1 METKMVKPR
10 VIKDDGEAYDNYH
23 TVDKEIALIKQ
34 DINTIKD
41 NHLHHIEK
49 DMNLIHKKVDKIDN
63 RLWWLAGIIIA
74 ATVGP
79 LIAGLIT

>member
-1 METKMVKPR
+1 MENTAKVIRMKQDEVK
-10 VIKDDGEAYDNYH
+10 
-23 TVDKEIALIKQ
+23 TEIALIKQ

-41 NHLHHIEK
+41 NHLAHIEK
-49 DMNLIHKKVDKIDN
+49 DMNRIHTKVDKIDN

-79 LIAGLIT
+79 LIAGMFT

>member
-1 METKMVKPR
+1 MEKTAK
-10 VIKDDGEAYDNYH
+10 VIKMKDDEVK
-23 TVDKEIALIKQ
+23 TEIALIKK

-41 NHLHHIEK
+41 NHLAHIEK
-49 DMNLIHKKVDKIDN
+49 DMNRIHTKVDKIDN

-79 LIAGLIT
+79 LIAGMFT

>member
-1 METKMVKPR
+1 MEKTAKVIEMKQDEVK
-10 VIKDDGEAYDNYH
+10 
-23 TVDKEIALIKQ
+23 TEIALIKQ

-41 NHLHHIEK
+41 NHLAHIEK
-49 DMNLIHKKVDKIDN
+49 DMNRIHQKVDKIDN

-79 LIAGLIT
+79 LLAGLFT

>member
-1 METKMVKPR
+1 MEKTAK
-10 VIKDDGEAYDNYH
+10 VIKMKQDEVK
-23 TVDKEIALIKQ
+23 TEIALIKQ

-41 NHLHHIEK
+41 NHLAHIEK
-49 DMNLIHKKVDKIDN
+49 DMNRIHQKVDKIDN

-79 LIAGLIT
+79 LIAGMFT

>member
-1 METKMVKPR
+1 MENTAKVIRMEQDEVK
-10 VIKDDGEAYDNYH
+10 
-23 TVDKEIALIKQ
+23 TEIALIKQ

-41 NHLHHIEK
+41 NHLAHIEK
-49 DMNLIHKKVDKIDN
+49 DMNRIHTKVDKIDN

-79 LIAGLIT
+79 LIAGLFT

>member
-1 METKMVKPR
+1 MEKTAKVIEMKQDEVK
-10 VIKDDGEAYDNYH
+10 
-23 TVDKEIALIKQ
+23 TEIALIKQ

-41 NHLHHIEK
+41 NHLAHIEK
-49 DMNLIHKKVDKIDN
+49 DMNRIHNKVDKIDN

-79 LIAGLIT
+79 LLAGLFT

>member
-1 METKMVKPR
+1 MENTAKVIEMKQDEVK
-10 VIKDDGEAYDNYH
+10 
-23 TVDKEIALIKQ
+23 TEIALIKQ

-41 NHLHHIEK
+41 NHLAHIEK
-49 DMNLIHKKVDKIDN
+49 DMNRIHTKVDKIDN

-79 LIAGLIT
+79 LIAGLFT

>member
-1 METKMVKPR
+1 MNKTAK
-10 VIKDDGEAYDNYH
+10 VIEMKQDDNVH
-23 TVDKEIALIKQ
+23 TEIALIKK

-41 NHLHHIEK
+41 NHLAHIEK
-49 DMNLIHKKVDKIDN
+49 DMNRIHTKVDKIDN

-79 LIAGLIT
+79 LIAGLFT